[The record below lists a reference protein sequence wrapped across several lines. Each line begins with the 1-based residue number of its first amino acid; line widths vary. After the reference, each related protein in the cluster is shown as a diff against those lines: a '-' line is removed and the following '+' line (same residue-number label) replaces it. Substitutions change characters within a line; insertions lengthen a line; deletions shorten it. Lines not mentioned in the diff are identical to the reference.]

1 MNERNDEIIRW
12 LSKLEEYA
20 MEAGLPGRIQD
31 RIKECKNRLYHET
44 MEPDRLQ
51 REIEEILGSIRKKTG
66 IVENK
71 SNTTNQNF
79 TAQDV
84 EMQMKRIV
92 QRCKDENERTKE
104 SIQEQEIIILNK
116 YYEKLKEITRT
127 KAHLEE
133 LRDEVSYARFFDN
146 MAVAYR
152 REVSFLISEMLE
164 GLRSNYTHMLNKM
177 KNLFQ
182 EMGQVGMERNFYEVE
197 QKRES
202 IAGKLQG
209 EMETRNEAG
218 REIQAFAQNTGD
230 RIKNIVKSTE
240 RKKKIYSLLPALL
253 IAFMVLVPGVIGV
266 LGALSST
273 ENVATEENISEQEAS
288 GFDMFLTV
296 LENADAI
303 DSLLST
309 IGMLT
314 LPLLCLLVFVVVM
327 VVVFYVLYIK
337 HLKKKCDEEIAR
349 KSAEYLQGELA
360 AFCQG
365 NSLKSM
371 LDEMIKNVV
380 NEYEQQHTALLNQ
393 SFFNTGSQT
402 ECREQDSFTKL
413 LMEWE
418 DIQRGTVIS
427 NG

>member
-1 MNERNDEIIRW
+1 
-12 LSKLEEYA
+12 
-20 MEAGLPGRIQD
+20 
-31 RIKECKNRLYHET
+31 
-44 MEPDRLQ
+44 
-51 REIEEILGSIRKKTG
+51 
-66 IVENK
+66 
-71 SNTTNQNF
+71 
-79 TAQDV
+79 
-84 EMQMKRIV
+84 
-92 QRCKDENERTKE
+92 
-104 SIQEQEIIILNK
+104 
-116 YYEKLKEITRT
+116 
-127 KAHLEE
+127 
-133 LRDEVSYARFFDN
+133 
-146 MAVAYR
+146 
-152 REVSFLISEMLE
+152 
-164 GLRSNYTHMLNKM
+164 
-177 KNLFQ
+177 
-182 EMGQVGMERNFYEVE
+182 
-197 QKRES
+197 
-202 IAGKLQG
+202 
-209 EMETRNEAG
+209 
-218 REIQAFAQNTGD
+218 
-230 RIKNIVKSTE
+230 
-240 RKKKIYSLLPALL
+240 
-253 IAFMVLVPGVIGV
+253 MVLVPGVIGV